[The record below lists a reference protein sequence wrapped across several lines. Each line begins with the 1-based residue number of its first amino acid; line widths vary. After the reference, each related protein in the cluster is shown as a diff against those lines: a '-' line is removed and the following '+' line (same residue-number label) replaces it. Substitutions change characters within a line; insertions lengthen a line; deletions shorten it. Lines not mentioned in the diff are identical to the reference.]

1 MDVKAEAFYLAIGLV
16 TTIMLIAA
24 AWGIWQA
31 TPWGRLNRLRRQIT
45 DPLVGAFKEILYTLR
60 WMKRPILRPSFEDL
74 VAERKQIRKEQ
85 FRDWEQEFKALLPP
99 PPLNPKRLREWH
111 ADQGRIIHVSIN
123 FRPHPRACKNRQ
135 FDVDVDR
142 IYEGY
147 GGEHV
152 RAVYTAHCYTCG
164 WSSEVPDA
172 VVTYGSDGD
181 LTIGSLEAAEEYLK
195 EQRQQELTIRQMTNK
210 YAMMKEQRNGR

>member
-1 MDVKAEAFYLAIGLV
+1 MEFVYLLIGLGI
-16 TTIMLIAA
+16 TGLLIGAI
-24 AWGIWQA
+24 WGIGQA

-99 PPLNPKRLREWH
+99 PPLNPKRLREWQV
-111 ADQGRIIHVSIN
+111 DQGNILHVSAIK
-123 FRPHPRACKNRQ
+123 FRQHSRACKNRQ

-147 GGEHV
+147 AGEHV

-172 VVTYGSDGD
+172 VVTYGRDGE
-181 LTIGSLEAAEEYLK
+181 LVVGSLEAAEEYLK
-195 EQRQQELTIRQMTNK
+195 EQRRQEFTIRQMTNK
-210 YAMMKEQRNGR
+210 YAMQKEQRNGR